1 MLGFADS
8 VRQTRVFQEGAEAL
22 VLRQLNRRVG
32 VLSAVVK
39 GQIEALTIDQLEP
52 LGDALL
58 DFKGMDDLVGWLQ
71 THSVDE

>member
-8 VRQTRVFQEGAEAL
+8 VRQTRVFREGAEAL
-22 VLRQLNRRVG
+22 VLRQLNRQVG

-39 GQIEALTIDQLEP
+39 GQIEALTLEQLEQ

-58 DFKGMDDLVGWLQ
+58 DFQDRADLASWLQ
-71 THSVDE
+71 THKADA